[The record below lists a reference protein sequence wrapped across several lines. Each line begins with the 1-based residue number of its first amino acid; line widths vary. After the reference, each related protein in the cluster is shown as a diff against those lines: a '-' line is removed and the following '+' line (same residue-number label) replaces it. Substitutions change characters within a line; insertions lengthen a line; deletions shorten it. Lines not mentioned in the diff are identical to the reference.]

1 MICIRIYP
9 NQLPR
14 SARRRST
21 LALAVIAS
29 LNVLIDR
36 VAILLACTSCSSLID
51 TVASL
56 AVRLGMNRRFRG
68 WNSKPLAVSC
78 LVALLVSLAFLVR
91 QRTRCQQQSSG
102 DGTSIGYTGFA
113 RSGNAGKRQR
123 VLGVKEDVTSGLKV
137 RPNTH
142 GLLLVPNDT
151 TGPHPIEGLL
161 AEAEAKA
168 KAIDEKNK
176 GILYLRDAVKDYEN
190 TYGMKPPRGFEKW

>member
-1 MICIRIYP
+1 M
-9 NQLPR
+9 
-14 SARRRST
+14 
-21 LALAVIAS
+21 
-29 LNVLIDR
+29 
-36 VAILLACTSCSSLID
+36 LLACTSCTSLLETI
-51 TVASL
+51 ASL
-56 AVRLGMNRRFRG
+56 ADQLRMNRRFRG

-91 QRTRCQQQSSG
+91 QRTRCQQQSSS

-142 GLLLVPNDT
+142 GLLLVSNDT

-168 KAIDEKNK
+168 KAIEQKNK

-190 TYGMKPPRGFEKW
+190 MYGMKPPRGFEKW

>member
-102 DGTSIGYTGFA
+102 DGTSIGYTGYA

-123 VLGVKEDVTSGLKV
+123 VLHFRV
-137 RPNTH
+137 
-142 GLLLVPNDT
+142 
-151 TGPHPIEGLL
+151 TGPTQYTR
-161 AEAEAKA
+161 A
-168 KAIDEKNK
+168 AIGTQRHD
-176 GILYLRDAVKDYEN
+176 GPSSD
-190 TYGMKPPRGFEKW
+190 RGFTGRS